1 MTADNSNQV
10 LRLPK
15 RHSPASDSRPD
26 PEQGVRLMESQS
38 LRGAIVASLIVII
51 LFSAA
56 WAMLS
61 VAIGRVFPWMT
72 LLLALFIGLTVR
84 RAGRGLDWRFP
95 VVAAVATLGGALV
108 GNVVIAAAFT
118 AAEYETGTLTILR
131 AVTAMT
137 WPVFFD
143 EVITAADFIYA
154 LFGAALAAFYA
165 NRRLSREQY
174 AHLRA
179 WQQELVSGS
188 NGAAASD
195 GHQ

>member
-1 MTADNSNQV
+1 M
-10 LRLPK
+10 R
-15 RHSPASDSRPD
+15 
-26 PEQGVRLMESQS
+26 SQS
-38 LRGAIVASLIVII
+38 MRGAIIAGLIVII
-51 LFSAA
+51 VFSAA

-61 VAIGRVFPWMT
+61 VAISRVFPWMT
-72 LLLALFIGLTVR
+72 LMLALLIGMAVR

-95 VVAAVATLGGALV
+95 VVAAFATVGGALV
-108 GNVVIAAAFT
+108 GNVVVAAAFT

-143 EVITAADFIYA
+143 EVITAADLIYA

-174 AHLRA
+174 ASLRA
-179 WQQELVSGS
+179 WQRECRPASGS
-188 NGAAASD
+188 NR
-195 GHQ
+195 H